1 MEQAMTK
8 RAPCILQLL
17 VSLRPGGAERLAL
30 NILEQG
36 KGRFR
41 GLVAGLYYPPGEL
54 ADMATALSLPS
65 VALRA
70 ETLSRTAGIYE
81 LFKLLRREQVTLL
94 HIQAAW
100 LLPYA
105 LPAAWL
111 ARVPIV
117 YTEHASHSLTIMP
130 KLRLFTR
137 FAAPFIRN
145 IVCVSPQLADFF
157 ETIGIAGWRLTV
169 ISNGVNLTDFS
180 PNGKAHAPPWPSALG
195 EDPFV
200 FGTVGRLTE
209 AKDHAALLQAFA
221 LVSKLHARARLLLV
235 GDGELRRETE
245 SLVRE
250 LGLAD
255 KVCLAGACT
264 DIPARLR
271 GMDAFVLSS
280 KREGMPMA
288 VLEAMACGLPVISTD
303 VGDIASLNKVGPHI
317 HLVPP
322 QDIPALARAME
333 RMLVD
338 RPYRER
344 IGATGRQYVL
354 RHYGSRAM
362 AEKYI
367 RLYEANGGM
376 Q

>member
-1 MEQAMTK
+1 MPK
-8 RAPCILQLL
+8 REPCILQLL
-17 VSLRPGGAERLAL
+17 VALRPGGAERLAL

-54 ADMATALSLPS
+54 ADVAKALGLPS

-70 ETLSRTAGIYE
+70 ETRSRLAGIHE
-81 LFKLLRREQVTLL
+81 LLKLLRREQVTLL

-111 ARVPIV
+111 ARVPMV
-117 YTEHASHSLTIMP
+117 YTEHASHSLATMP

-137 FAAPFIRN
+137 CAAPFIRN

-157 ETIGIAGWRLTV
+157 QTMGIAARRLTV
-169 ISNGVNLTDFS
+169 IPNGVNLSDFTPDGS
-180 PNGKAHAPPWPSALG
+180 VQALPWSEASG
-195 EDPFV
+195 EKPFV

-209 AKDHAALLQAFA
+209 AKDHAVLLQAFA
-221 LVSKLHARARLLLV
+221 RLSERHPRARLLLV

-245 SLVRE
+245 MLVHE
-250 LGLAD
+250 LE
-255 KVCLAGACT
+255 LAGKVRLAGTCT
-264 DIPARLR
+264 NIPACLR
-271 GMDAFVLSS
+271 AMDVFTLSS

-288 VLEAMACGLPVISTD
+288 VLEAMGCGLPVISTD
-303 VGDIASLNKVGPHI
+303 VGDIASLNNAGPHI
-317 HLVPP
+317 HLVPAR
-322 QDIPALARAME
+322 DVPALAGAME
-333 RMLVD
+333 RMLID
-338 RPYRER
+338 RSYREAL
-344 IGATGRQYVL
+344 GAKGRQHVL
-354 RHYGSRAM
+354 NHYGSRAM

-367 RLYEANGGM
+367 RLYGTNGGM

>member
-1 MEQAMTK
+1 MRK
-8 RAPCILQLL
+8 REPCILQLL
-17 VSLRPGGAERLAL
+17 VALRPGGAERLAL

-54 ADMATALSLPS
+54 ADMAKALDLPW

-70 ETLSRTAGIYE
+70 ETRSRLAGICE
-81 LFKLLRREQVTLL
+81 LLTLLRREKVTLL
-94 HIQAAW
+94 HIQAAY

-105 LPAAWL
+105 LPAAWI
-111 ARVPIV
+111 ARVPVV
-117 YTEHASHSLTIMP
+117 YTEHASHSLAIMP

-137 FAAPFIRN
+137 CAAPFVRN
-145 IVCVSPQLADFF
+145 IVCVSRQLMDFF
-157 ETIGIAGWRLTV
+157 QTMGVAARRLTV
-169 ISNGVNLTDFS
+169 IPNGVNLAAFTPDG
-180 PNGKAHAPPWPSALG
+180 NVHAPPWADVSG
-195 EDPFV
+195 KKPFV

-209 AKDHAALLQAFA
+209 AKDHAVLLRAFA
-221 LVSKLHARARLLLV
+221 RVSEHHPLARLLLV
-235 GDGELRRETE
+235 GEGELRRETE
-245 SLVRE
+245 SLVHE
-250 LGLAD
+250 LNLAD

-271 GMDAFVLSS
+271 AMDVFVLSS

-303 VGDIASLNKVGPHI
+303 VGDIASLNNAGPHI
-317 HLVPP
+317 HLVPAK
-322 QDIPALARAME
+322 DVPALAGAME
-333 RMLVD
+333 RMLTD
-338 RPYRER
+338 RSYREHL
-344 IGATGRQYVL
+344 GAKGRQSVFT
-354 RHYGSRAM
+354 HYGSRAM

-367 RLYEANGGM
+367 RLYEENGGM

>member
-1 MEQAMTK
+1 MRK
-8 RAPCILQLL
+8 REPCVLQLL
-17 VSLRPGGAERLAL
+17 VALRPGGAERLAL

-41 GLVAGLYYPPGEL
+41 GLVAGLYHPPGEL
-54 ADMATALSLPS
+54 ADMAKALDLPS

-70 ETLSRTAGIYE
+70 ETRSRLAGIFE
-81 LFKLLRREQVTLL
+81 LFKLLRHEKVTLL
-94 HIQAAW
+94 HIQAAY

-137 FAAPFIRN
+137 CAAPFVRN

-157 ETIGIAGWRLTV
+157 QTMGMAAKRLT
-169 ISNGVNLTDFS
+169 IIPNGVNLTDFTPDGS
-180 PNGKAHAPPWPSALG
+180 VQALPWSDTSG
-195 EDPFV
+195 EKPFV

-209 AKDHAALLQAFA
+209 AKDHAVLLQAFA
-221 LVSKLHARARLLLV
+221 LVNKRHPRARLLLV

-245 SLVRE
+245 ILVNE
-250 LGLAD
+250 LDLPG
-255 KVCLAGACT
+255 KVCLAGSCT
-264 DIPARLR
+264 DIPACLR
-271 GMDAFVLSS
+271 AMDVFALSS

-303 VGDIASLNKVGPHI
+303 VGNIASLNRSGPHV
-317 HLVPP
+317 HLVPAE
-322 QDIPALARAME
+322 DVPALAGAME
-333 RMLVD
+333 RMMID
-338 RPYRER
+338 RRYRKLL
-344 IGATGRQYVL
+344 GAKGRQYVL
-354 RHYGSRAM
+354 KNYGSRAM

-367 RLYEANGGM
+367 RLYGTNGGT

>member
-1 MEQAMTK
+1 MMK
-8 RAPCILQLL
+8 REPCILQLL
-17 VSLRPGGAERLAL
+17 VALRPGGAERLAL

-36 KGRFR
+36 KGQFR
-41 GLVAGLYYPPGEL
+41 GLVAGLYHPPGEL
-54 ADMATALSLPS
+54 ADMANTLGLPW

-70 ETLSRTAGIYE
+70 ETRSRLAGVYE
-81 LFKLLRREQVTLL
+81 LFKLLRREKVTLL

-105 LPAAWL
+105 LPASWM
-111 ARVPIV
+111 ARVPML

-137 FAAPFIRN
+137 CAAPFVRN

-157 ETIGIAGWRLTV
+157 QTMGVAAKRLTV
-169 ISNGVNLTDFS
+169 IPNGVNLGDFT
-180 PNGKAHAPPWPSALG
+180 PDGNAHAPLWSEAS
-195 EDPFV
+195 EEAFV

-209 AKDHAALLQAFA
+209 AKDHAVLLRAFA
-221 LVSKLHARARLLLV
+221 LVSERHPRARLLLV

-245 SLVRE
+245 ALVHE
-250 LGLAD
+250 LNLAG
-255 KVCLAGACT
+255 KVRLAGACT
-264 DIPARLR
+264 DIPAHLR
-271 GMDAFVLSS
+271 AMDVFTLSS

-303 VGDIASLNKVGPHI
+303 VGDIASLNNAGPHV
-317 HLVPP
+317 HLVPA
-322 QDIPALARAME
+322 QDVTALAGAME
-333 RMLVD
+333 RMLND
-338 RPYRER
+338 RTYREFL
-344 IGATGRQYVL
+344 GAKGRQYVL
-354 RHYGSRAM
+354 KHYGSRAM

-367 RLYEANGGM
+367 RLYGTNGGM